1 MPKTIFQSIIFTT
14 MIVFCMVY
22 CMTVYTISLNSGG
35 LSYGDFLT
43 ALKEMWVEFVVVFL
57 LIFCFVTKTARKL
70 ALRIFN
76 PENDNPMFLILSIQ
90 SFTVCIIVPLITL
103 FATFF
108 HNGFTSEWFVQWITL
123 AFTCYPMAFFLQ
135 IFLVGPLVR
144 NIFRLIFK

>member
-35 LSYGDFLT
+35 LSYGVFLT

-76 PENDNPMFLILSIQ
+76 PENDNPTFLILSIQ

-144 NIFRLIFK
+144 NVFRLIFK